1 MATEKFIP
9 ESNAA
14 PVAFNSKRHA
24 AHQRAYRLRRKDGR
38 VAALLPW
45 RWLTLQDVQ
54 RLAVEA
60 YRSASYGLSRD
71 LPDPNCSP
79 ESFAYELQQA
89 FEVLVADAALAA
101 GVLAGPAGAPAFA
114 RRMRQDVPADWK
126 PQYPVFVS
134 SPSEGYGGTT
144 PCERSGAA
152 PALSRSHSKANP
164 AGLAP
169 DAGDA
174 VKTPQAGPSRPE
186 KPGVLLRSK

>member
-24 AHQRAYRLRRKDGR
+24 AHQQAYRLRRKDGR

-79 ESFAYELQQA
+79 KASPMSFSRPSS
-89 FEVLVADAALAA
+89 FWWPMRPWRLVCLLALRGRPPLLGAC
-101 GVLAGPAGAPAFA
+101 GRMCLPAGNPSTRCLFLRLPRGMGA
-114 RRMRQDVPADWK
+114 RPHG
-126 PQYPVFVS
+126 
-134 SPSEGYGGTT
+134 SE
-144 PCERSGAA
+144 A
-152 PALSRSHSKANP
+152 
-164 AGLAP
+164 
-169 DAGDA
+169 
-174 VKTPQAGPSRPE
+174 Q
-186 KPGVLLRSK
+186 LLPH